1 MNKKRTTSPEKK
13 PVALMRPR
21 FTTYMRRDL
30 AVKLKRAA
38 VEKRLPLTDV
48 VEEAVSQY
56 LAREEKKLGRP
67 FAPIAVLRAGRPI
80 RSE

>member
-1 MNKKRTTSPEKK
+1 MKNKRTTGLEKK
-13 PVALMRPR
+13 AVALTRPR
-21 FTTYMRRDL
+21 FTTYMRREL

-48 VEEAVSQY
+48 IEEAVSQY

-67 FAPIAVLRAGRPI
+67 FTPIAVLRAGRAL
-80 RSE
+80 REE